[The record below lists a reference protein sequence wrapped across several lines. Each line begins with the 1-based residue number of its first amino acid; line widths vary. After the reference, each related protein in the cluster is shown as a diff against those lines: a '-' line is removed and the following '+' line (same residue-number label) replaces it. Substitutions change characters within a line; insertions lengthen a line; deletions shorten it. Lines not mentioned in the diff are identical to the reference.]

1 MVRPQGRIFLAAS
14 LLQSGRALALYD

>member
-14 LLQSGRALALYD
+14 LLQSGRALAPYA